1 MQCRQIK
8 QNPKSVN
15 SFPSLWLNYTVL
27 STRQTAISFLHSS
40 EILRAWFLAVSH
52 QIPFS
57 GSPRNR
63 NALWFTHTHTPF
75 VSVSLSNKEYHTL
88 YSELA
93 SFTVP
98 CRSFQI
104 SPQKSTTSFSLV
116 AAERPSPFVD
126 IT

>member
-1 MQCRQIK
+1 MG
-8 QNPKSVN
+8 PKSYLSGHKASQTHPQTLIRCFLRSLRQGQAQF
-15 SFPSLWLNYTVL
+15 SF
-27 STRQTAISFLHSS
+27 
-40 EILRAWFLAVSH
+40 
-52 QIPFS
+52 
-57 GSPRNR
+57 
-63 NALWFTHTHTPF
+63 
-75 VSVSLSNKEYHTL
+75 SNKEYHTL

-104 SPQKSTTSFSLV
+104 SLQKSTTSFSLV